1 MLHRRRQ
8 VGVRSKYAKIPVK
21 TKLKF
26 LRKVLLE
33 GFSIRD
39 VIPPPSRLP
48 PSSTSTTPPPRHS
61 SANTR
66 PLMPNSTPP
75 LIPMKQTP

>member
-1 MLHRRRQ
+1 MMHRKRRQ
-8 VGVRSKYAKIPVK
+8 VGVRSKYAKTPLK

-39 VIPPPSRLP
+39 VNNPLCSPP
-48 PSSTSTTPPPRHS
+48 PSSTSTIPRPRPS
-61 SANTR
+61 SVSTR
-66 PLMPNSTPP
+66 PHTNN
-75 LIPMKQTP
+75 